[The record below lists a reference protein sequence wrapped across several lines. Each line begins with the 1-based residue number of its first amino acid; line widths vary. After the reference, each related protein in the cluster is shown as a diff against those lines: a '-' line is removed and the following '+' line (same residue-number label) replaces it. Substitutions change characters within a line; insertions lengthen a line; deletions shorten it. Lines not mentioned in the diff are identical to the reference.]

1 MSKYHSITRSCEL
14 RNARV
19 SWKPKG
25 VMGSWKQRDD
35 MGVGLDSIQISITLI
50 GWERLEGFYRSLPA

>member
-35 MGVGLDSIQISITLI
+35 MGVGLLITNYFCPKI
-50 GWERLEGFYRSLPA
+50 